1 MTPLQEKELALLK
14 AFVAICDRLQL
25 RYYLVCGSALGAV
38 KYQGFIPW
46 DDDVDVALPRKEYEI
61 FLAEAPSMLP
71 PQFFLQDYRSDPAF
85 PAIFA
90 KLRDSN
96 TTFLEKSASRLN
108 IHHGIYMDIFPL
120 DGYPSGKRDRQ
131 ILELRKKLYRRL
143 LASAYL
149 PDRFWKKVLYAPLRL
164 AGVPGRTQDILRRYI
179 DMISDYPPET
189 SELWANHGNW
199 QGVLDYAPRVYFAE
213 GKTAVFEGMPVRIPF
228 MAEAYLRRKYGD
240 YRNDPPLC
248 QQIPHHYADVVDTE
262 TPYTCY
268 LEDHA
273 L

>member
-1 MTPLQEKELALLK
+1 
-14 AFVAICDRLQL
+14 
-25 RYYLVCGSALGAV
+25 
-38 KYQGFIPW
+38 
-46 DDDVDVALPRKEYEI
+46 
-61 FLAEAPSMLP
+61 
-71 PQFFLQDYRSDPAF
+71 
-85 PAIFA
+85 
-90 KLRDSN
+90 
-96 TTFLEKSASRLN
+96 
-108 IHHGIYMDIFPL
+108 
-120 DGYPSGKRDRQ
+120 
-131 ILELRKKLYRRL
+131 
-143 LASAYL
+143 
-149 PDRFWKKVLYAPLRL
+149 
-164 AGVPGRTQDILRRYI
+164 
-179 DMISDYPPET
+179 MISDYPPET

>member
-1 MTPLQEKELALLK
+1 
-14 AFVAICDRLQL
+14 
-25 RYYLVCGSALGAV
+25 
-38 KYQGFIPW
+38 
-46 DDDVDVALPRKEYEI
+46 
-61 FLAEAPSMLP
+61 
-71 PQFFLQDYRSDPAF
+71 
-85 PAIFA
+85 
-90 KLRDSN
+90 
-96 TTFLEKSASRLN
+96 
-108 IHHGIYMDIFPL
+108 MDIFPL